1 MDAPQP
7 DTTVDTAVDGA
18 TPGRTRVVIAEDEA
32 IIRMDLRETLV
43 EEGYEVV
50 GECGN
55 GDEAI
60 ELVRLLEPDLA
71 ILDVKMPGRD
81 GISAARELTEARA
94 CAGVLLTAF
103 SQRALIEEA
112 RDAGVMA
119 YVVKPF
125 DSSDLV
131 PAIEIA
137 LGRFAE
143 TSRLAAE
150 NEGLVDKLEVRKLID
165 RAKGRLID
173 GAGMSEGDAYSF
185 LQKAAMNQRRPMR
198 AVCEAVLSGELSPG
212 EG

>member
-1 MDAPQP
+1 MDASDP
-7 DTTVDTAVDGA
+7 DLTADAAQASVDLSGV
-18 TPGRTRVVIAEDEA
+18 TRVVIAEDEA

-50 GECGN
+50 GECGT

-81 GISAARELTEARA
+81 GISAARELTEERA
-94 CAGVLLTAF
+94 CAVVLLTAF
-103 SQRALIEEA
+103 SQRPLIEEA

-137 LGRFAE
+137 LGRFVEAK
-143 TSRLAAE
+143 RLAVE
-150 NEGLVDKLEVRKLID
+150 NEGLVEKLEVRKLID
-165 RAKGRLID
+165 RAKGSLID
-173 GAGMSEGDAYSF
+173 GSGLSEGDAYSF
-185 LQKAAMNQRRPMR
+185 LQKTAMNQRRPMR
-198 AVCEAVLSGELSPG
+198 AVCEAVLSGELSP
-212 EG
+212 E

>member
-1 MDAPQP
+1 MVEHQDP
-7 DTTVDTAVDGA
+7 
-18 TPGRTRVVIAEDEA
+18 PGRTRVVLAEDEA
-32 IIRMDLRETLV
+32 IIRMDLREILA

-50 GECGN
+50 GECGS

-60 ELVRLLEPDLA
+60 ELVRLLEPDIA
-71 ILDVKMPGRD
+71 ILDVKMPGLD
-81 GISAARELTEARA
+81 GISAARRLTEERA
-94 CAGVLLTAF
+94 CAVVLLTAF
-103 SQRALIEEA
+103 SQRELIEEA

-125 DSSDLV
+125 ESSDLV

-150 NEGLVDKLEVRKLID
+150 NEGLADKLEVRKLID

-173 GAGMSEGDAYSF
+173 GHGMSEADAFSF
-185 LQKAAMNQRRPMR
+185 LQKTAMNERRTMR
-198 AVCEAVLSGELSPG
+198 DICEAVVAGELSPG
-212 EG
+212 